1 MDEAQRLFDASGCL
15 SVGDYLRT
23 YLRLDVDILYRATQ
37 GWRQTIASEIK
48 VDFVQAAAFTISS
61 ISNYAGDVNSSGNL
75 HIGQFF
81 PNSASVYRMLR
92 KGMRG

>member
-1 MDEAQRLFDASGCL
+1 M
-15 SVGDYLRT
+15 
-23 YLRLDVDILYRATQ
+23 
-37 GWRQTIASEIK
+37 K

-61 ISNYAGDVNSSGNL
+61 ISNYAGDINSSGNL
-75 HIGQFF
+75 HFGQFF